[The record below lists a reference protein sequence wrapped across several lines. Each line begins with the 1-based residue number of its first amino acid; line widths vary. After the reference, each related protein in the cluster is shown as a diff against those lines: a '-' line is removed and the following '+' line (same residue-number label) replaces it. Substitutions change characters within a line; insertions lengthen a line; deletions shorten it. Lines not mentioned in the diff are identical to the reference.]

1 MYARMPTR
9 PEVLAH
15 VYMLML
21 PHICADAQV
30 LTRTLVNFPCR
41 VNFCHRALA
50 DNKRCRADQVHLF
63 GHGFGALV
71 ANEFARTNSAAVSS
85 LIFASPPASLVKPT
99 AKQVRS
105 SFKQIAGT

>member
-1 MYARMPTR
+1 
-9 PEVLAH
+9 
-15 VYMLML
+15 ML
-21 PHICADAQV
+21 PQICADAQQ
-30 LTRTLVNFPCR
+30 LTRTLANLTRQSCR
-41 VNFCHRALA
+41 GNFCHRALA

-71 ANEFARTNSAAVSS
+71 ANEFAKTNPAAVSS

-105 SFKQIAGT
+105 SFKRIAGTQG